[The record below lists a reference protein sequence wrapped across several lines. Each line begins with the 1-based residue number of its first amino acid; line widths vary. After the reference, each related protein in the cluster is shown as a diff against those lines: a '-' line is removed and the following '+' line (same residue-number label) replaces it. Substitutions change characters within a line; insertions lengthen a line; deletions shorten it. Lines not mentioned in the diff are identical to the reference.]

1 MREHMHQWLN
11 AMYLKNW
18 DDKEDPKEE
27 GVVLEIWGSKMKN
40 LIWIFKNEACKK
52 KFLGE
57 YLYNGSMDLVSI
69 LTIYYFFFFFCN
81 M

>member
-1 MREHMHQWLN
+1 
-11 AMYLKNW
+11 
-18 DDKEDPKEE
+18 
-27 GVVLEIWGSKMKN
+27 VVLEIWGSKMKN